1 MTDKKNPKKS
11 RNTVTSKPFNE
22 YPLPAFYACMDSIS
36 SQGNKPCFGRD
47 VKHNAPCSG
56 QKLWPLVYMY
66 SSTFG
71 HFGAVAAAVPDN
83 IFLAYNVPGI

>member
-1 MTDKKNPKKS
+1 MASGCVMVLYVLLNYIFTK
-11 RNTVTSKPFNE
+11 
-22 YPLPAFYACMDSIS
+22 
-36 SQGNKPCFGRD
+36 SQGTD
-47 VKHNAPCSG
+47 IH
-56 QKLWPLVYMY
+56 VYMY